1 MKHTNTITPVKNRI
15 LSLDVLRGFA
25 LLGILTMN
33 IIIFALPMMHYA
45 NPMVVG
51 ELQAVDKW
59 VFNFNYVFA
68 NLRFMSIFAMLFGAG
83 VVLFTEKATMRA
95 GNELASRQLHYF
107 RNFWLFIFGVL
118 HAYLIWHGD
127 ILAMYALCS
136 IWVYLYRKQ
145 SPKSLFIW
153 AAVLIAFNTIMFY
166 GFDFLIKLLPDDMYT
181 EFCEEGW
188 NVNPEKLLAETTA
201 YRGSWLQQMEY
212 RITNA
217 FKNQFLILF
226 FGWQTTALML
236 IGMALYK
243 LDILTAKRSKAFYL
257 KMLIVCLTIGL
268 PLALFGLQQNYAH
281 QWSCEF
287 SMLKSNIYVFLSSI
301 PTALAYVALIMLLCK
316 SRFKQI
322 LFNWLAP
329 VGKMALTNY
338 LMQSII
344 ATGIFYGHGL
354 GLFGHYGRAELYL
367 FVVGIWVFQILF
379 SNWWMKRFQFGPF
392 EWLWRS
398 LTYWKIQAMR
408 KNRIN

>member
-1 MKHTNTITPVKNRI
+1 MKHTNTISPVKNRI

-45 NPMVVG
+45 NPMVAG
-51 ELQAVDKW
+51 DLQGADKW

-83 VVLFTEKATMRA
+83 VVLFTEKATQRA

-127 ILAMYALCS
+127 ILMMYALCS
-136 IWVYLYRKQ
+136 IWVYLYRVQK
-145 SPKSLFIW
+145 PITLFIW
-153 AAVLIAFNTIMFY
+153 AAALIVFNIFMFY
-166 GFDFLIKLLPDDMYT
+166 GLDFLFKLFPDDVYN
-181 EFCEEGW
+181 ELCDESW
-188 NVNPEKLLAETTA
+188 YVSQEKLFEEIKA
-201 YRGSWLQQMEY
+201 YRGGWLQQMEY
-212 RITNA
+212 RLTNA
-217 FKNQFLILF
+217 FKNQFMIIF
-226 FGWQTTALML
+226 FGWHTTALML
-236 IGMALYK
+236 IGMAMYK
-243 LDILTAKRSKAFYL
+243 LDILTARRSNAFYI
-257 KMLIVCLTIGL
+257 KMLIACLAIGL

-287 SMLKSNIYVFLSSI
+287 SMLKSNIYVILSSL
-301 PTALAYVALIMLLCK
+301 PMGLAYVAIIMLLCK
-316 SRFKQI
+316 SRFKQV

-338 LMQSII
+338 LMQSIL

-354 GLFGHYGRAELYL
+354 GLFGNYGRAELYL
-367 FVVGIWVFQILF
+367 FVMGIWVFQILF
-379 SNWWMKRFQFGPF
+379 SYVWMKRFQFGPF

-398 LTYWKIQAMR
+398 LTYWKIQPMR
-408 KNRIN
+408 KQV